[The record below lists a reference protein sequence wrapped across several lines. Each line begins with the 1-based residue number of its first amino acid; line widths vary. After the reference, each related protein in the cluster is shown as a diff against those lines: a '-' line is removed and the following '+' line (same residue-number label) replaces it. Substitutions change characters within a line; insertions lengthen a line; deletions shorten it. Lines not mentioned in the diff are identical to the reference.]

1 MAKEYSINIP
11 ILNLTPANQI
21 IDYLNGKA
29 SLAIVNPYFQLPGIQ
44 TVQFINFLPI
54 KPINGDRKGYQVV
67 SPQIVYKTQNGNF
80 TSKIF
85 FNDDDGSNELT
96 TNLRFYPLQ
105 ETALTPEEYNKKFK
119 VLQKVVASRGVVK
132 DGNTQLINECVIN
145 YQLSQAFELCY
156 MIKMLGLQPTQNDTD
171 ATILQQINMA
181 LNNNAENPQTK
192 QKIDDYLKFNTTP
205 APNTQDARYITVLN
219 QTMAKAN
226 SRNKRIIQSIFD
238 IFADDMF
245 NKAQTLNTVQQKT
258 QYDQL
263 FINYNS
269 ILNIANYQ
277 NMGSACYIK
286 EYIGNANTENQYS
299 GKSFYTDY
307 TLKCAAKSTSK
318 TMIKTP
324 DMGNSIPRPM
334 NVMDF
339 LNLVRDNTT
348 TPPTASS
355 KPIVAKL
362 FMSVDFD
369 FRVYAQVNTRQAIN
383 VRYMVHLMFY
393 KENNISLLDSID
405 YENVYMPVM
414 EGASEFTQMPN
425 PDFGNQ
431 QAIPDVSNNFAGQM

>member
-11 ILNLTPANQI
+11 ILNITPANQI

-29 SLAIVNPYFQLPGIQ
+29 SLAIVNPYFQLPGIPKI
-44 TVQFINFLPI
+44 QFINFLPI
-54 KPINGDRKGYQVV
+54 KPINGERKGYQIV

-105 ETALTPEEYNKKFK
+105 ETPLTPEDYTKKFK

-156 MIKMLGLQPTQNDTD
+156 MIKMLGLQPTPTDTD

-181 LNNNAENPQTK
+181 LNNNVENPQTK
-192 QKIDDYLKFNTTP
+192 QRIDDYLKFNITP

-219 QTMAKAN
+219 QTMAKEYA
-226 SRNKRIIQSIFD
+226 RNKQRKVQSIFD

-245 NKAQTLNTVQQKT
+245 NKSQSLNNVQQKS

-286 EYIGNANTENQYS
+286 EYKGNANTENQYS

-307 TLKCAAKSTSK
+307 TLKCAAKSTAK

-324 DMGNSIPRPM
+324 DMGNSNPRPM
-334 NVMDF
+334 NVMD
-339 LNLVRDNTT
+339 
-348 TPPTASS
+348 
-355 KPIVAKL
+355 
-362 FMSVDFD
+362 
-369 FRVYAQVNTRQAIN
+369 
-383 VRYMVHLMFY
+383 
-393 KENNISLLDSID
+393 
-405 YENVYMPVM
+405 
-414 EGASEFTQMPN
+414 
-425 PDFGNQ
+425 
-431 QAIPDVSNNFAGQM
+431 